1 MADHADTPRPP
12 VALAAAA
19 HPDDIE
25 FMFAGTLLRLKAAGC
40 EIHMWNLANGSCGT
54 TQYGKDEIIRLR
66 RAEAEASAAL
76 AGAVYH
82 PPLCDDLAVF
92 YTPELVAQAAAVIRD
107 IQPTL
112 MLVPSPQDY
121 MEDHTNACRILVTAA
136 FVRGMRNFACDPP
149 TPPWDGHTVLY
160 HGLPHGLRDGL
171 RRLVRS
177 GQYVDIAPALKLKR
191 EMLAQHRTQKDW
203 LDSSQGIGAYLSEM
217 EAMCRKVGEI
227 GGRFAIA
234 EGWRR
239 HSHLG
244 FADAAA
250 DPLSTLLG
258 DACWTDEEHE
268 EKLG

>member
-1 MADHADTPRPP
+1 MSPLDMPSRRL

-25 FMFAGTLLRLKAAGC
+25 YMFAGTLLRLKEAGC

-54 TQYGKDEIIRLR
+54 AVHEKDDIIRLR

-82 PPLCDDLAVF
+82 PPLCDDLLVF
-92 YTPELVAQAAAVIRD
+92 YTPELVARAAAVVRD
-107 IQPTL
+107 IQPTI

-121 MEDHTNACRILVTAA
+121 MEDHTNTCRILVTAA
-136 FVRGMRNFACDPP
+136 FVRGMRNFPCDPP
-149 TPPWDGHTVLY
+149 RPPWGGPTVLY

-177 GQYVDIAPALKLKR
+177 GQYVDIEPALETKR
-191 EMLAQHRTQKDW
+191 RMLSQHRTQKDW
-203 LDSSQGIGAYLSEM
+203 LDASQGIGAYVQQM
-217 EAMCRKVGEI
+217 EAFAREVGRMS
-227 GGRFAIA
+227 GRFASA

-239 HSHLG
+239 HSHWG
-244 FADAAA
+244 FAGPDA
-250 DPLSTLLG
+250 DPLAELLG
-258 DACWTDEEHE
+258 EACWTDPAYEAG
-268 EKLG
+268 LG